1 LNSPSAQ
8 DIASQFID
16 SVLALRPAIAVFD
29 CDGTLWSGDAG
40 RDFFYWE
47 IERGIVSRE
56 AADPMI
62 ERYRLYELGEVDEL
76 AMCGEMVTMNLGVPV
91 DQLYAA
97 GEEFFAEV
105 VHSRIFPE
113 MQELTH
119 RLAAQ
124 GCELWAVSSTNDWVV
139 EAGVTHFGFARD
151 HVLAACVHAE
161 AGRATGRL
169 LRVPTDELKA
179 VAIREVIGKPV
190 DAVFGNSVHDQAM
203 LEIAAYPFCI
213 NPNPDLEQ
221 IAKQKNWPIFRPAGS
236 TGLQSGE
243 IAPEHTTGF

>member
-1 LNSPSAQ
+1 LNAPGIPAM
-8 DIASQFID
+8 ASQFVE

-47 IERGIVSRE
+47 IERGIISRE
-56 AADPMI
+56 AAGPML
-62 ERYRLYELGEVDEL
+62 ERYRLYELGEVDEQ
-76 AMCGEMVTMNLGVPV
+76 AMCGEMVSMNRGLPV

-105 VHSRIFPE
+105 VHARIFSE

-119 RLAAQ
+119 RLAGQ

-139 EAGVTHFGFARD
+139 EAGVAHFGFARD
-151 HVLAACVHAE
+151 HVIAACVHTE
-161 AGRATGRL
+161 DGRATNRL

-179 VAIREVIGKPV
+179 VAIREGIGKPI
-190 DAVFGNSVHDQAM
+190 DAAFGNSVHDQAM
-203 LEIAAYPFCI
+203 LELAAYPFCI
-213 NPNPDLEQ
+213 NPNPDLQRVANE
-221 IAKQKNWPIFRPAGS
+221 KSWPIFWPNGTGS
-236 TGLQSGE
+236 
-243 IAPEHTTGF
+243 AA